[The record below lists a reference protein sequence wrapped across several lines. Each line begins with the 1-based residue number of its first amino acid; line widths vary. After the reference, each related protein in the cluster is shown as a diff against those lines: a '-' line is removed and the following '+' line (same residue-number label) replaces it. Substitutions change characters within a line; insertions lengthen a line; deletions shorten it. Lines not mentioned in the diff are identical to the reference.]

1 MSSDSTDSGAEP
13 RPVATPLTVEQQLF
27 ESQKLEA
34 LGRLAG
40 GIAHDFNNMLLVI
53 LGSTSLLLD
62 RKSESDPD
70 WTELRAIED
79 AAERAASLTQQLL
92 AVARRQVFTMC
103 DVDLNETLRQ
113 MEDMLRRTVGDD
125 VRFVLTLGREPL
137 VVRADASQLHQVLL
151 NLVIN
156 ARDAMP
162 EGGTLTITTRAGREA
177 DGAETAVVEVRDTG
191 VGMSAETLAH
201 VFEPFFST
209 KGVAGM
215 GLGLATVYGIVT
227 QSGGKVEAQSAPGQG
242 AVFSVLLPR
251 LATAAETPAAEETP
265 EQVERGSGTIL
276 VVDDSELVLSLTS
289 RILTGAGYKVMT
301 APSGEWAMSVAR
313 RHSGTI
319 DLLLTDVMMPGMS
332 GPQLARGLAAH
343 RSGIRVLFMTGY
355 QRDSVRGDLA
365 VPPGAEILEKPFKPA
380 ALLRAVKACA
390 GA

>member
-1 MSSDSTDSGAEP
+1 
-13 RPVATPLTVEQQLF
+13 
-27 ESQKLEA
+27 
-34 LGRLAG
+34 
-40 GIAHDFNNMLLVI
+40 
-53 LGSTSLLLD
+53 
-62 RKSESDPD
+62 
-70 WTELRAIED
+70 
-79 AAERAASLTQQLL
+79 
-92 AVARRQVFTMC
+92 
-103 DVDLNETLRQ
+103 
-113 MEDMLRRTVGDD
+113 
-125 VRFVLTLGREPL
+125 
-137 VVRADASQLHQVLL
+137 
-151 NLVIN
+151 
-156 ARDAMP
+156 
-162 EGGTLTITTRAGREA
+162 
-177 DGAETAVVEVRDTG
+177 
-191 VGMSAETLAH
+191 MSAETLAH

-251 LATAAETPAAEETP
+251 LATAAETPPAEETP

-313 RHSGTI
+313 RHAGTI

-355 QRDSVRGDLA
+355 QRDSVRGEPA